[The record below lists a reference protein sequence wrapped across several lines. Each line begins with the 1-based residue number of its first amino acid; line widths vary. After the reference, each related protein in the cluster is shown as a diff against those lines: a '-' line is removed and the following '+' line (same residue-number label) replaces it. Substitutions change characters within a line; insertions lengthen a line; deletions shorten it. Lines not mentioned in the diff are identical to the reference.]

1 MKSRVL
7 RRSRGSMFL
16 RMLVRAAV
24 LRRGRAIAAVL
35 ALIVAAATATAML
48 TLYVDVQAQLRKEFR
63 NYGANVVIATKDGQS
78 LPVEILGKV
87 QTMLN
92 GEGLAVPF
100 SYVVARTRYG
110 QPVVVAGTD
119 FNAVQRLDSWWSVSA
134 WPRAPHDA
142 LVGIR
147 VAQLLGPQGKPF
159 DLSFQGKTIAVTPTG
174 TLQTGAAEDSRIY
187 LSSPDFESWT
197 GVGPSTIE
205 IAFSGSRE
213 KIEQRIHELQ
223 RALPFAQVR
232 PVRQIMEAE
241 AVILGKMRA
250 TLLVTAILIIATA
263 GLCVLA
269 TLTGWVFDRRRD
281 FAVMKAIGA
290 SRRMIHGFLAA
301 EDATLGAVAAV
312 IGFLVGIVIA
322 SAIGRINFHAPVPP
336 QFGVLPVVILGSVV
350 VALMAA
356 VWPMWLLGR
365 VQPANILRGE

>member
-1 MKSRVL
+1 MKSRIL

-24 LRRGRAIAAVL
+24 LRRGRAIAALL

-87 QTMLN
+87 QTMLH

-100 SYVVARTRYG
+100 SYVVARTRDG

-119 FNAVQRLDSWWSVSA
+119 FNAVQKLDSWWSVSA

-159 DLSFQGKTIAVTPTG
+159 DLSFQGQTIAVTPTG

-250 TLLVTAILIIATA
+250 TLLVTAPAP
-263 GLCVLA
+263 
-269 TLTGWVFDRRRD
+269 WVFRRP
-281 FAVMKAIGA
+281 
-290 SRRMIHGFLAA
+290 A
-301 EDATLGAVAAV
+301 EA
-312 IGFLVGIVIA
+312 
-322 SAIGRINFHAPVPP
+322 
-336 QFGVLPVVILGSVV
+336 
-350 VALMAA
+350 
-356 VWPMWLLGR
+356 
-365 VQPANILRGE
+365 

>member
-1 MKSRVL
+1 MTSRGH

-24 LRRGRAIAAVL
+24 LRRGRAIGALL

-48 TLYVDVQAQLRKEFR
+48 TLYMDVQAKLRKEFR
-63 NYGANVVIATKDGQS
+63 NYGANVVIAAKDDQS
-78 LPVEILGKV
+78 LPVETLGKV
-87 QTMLN
+87 QTMVS
-92 GEGLAVPF
+92 GDGLAVPF
-100 SYVVARTRYG
+100 SYVVARTPAG

-119 FNAVQRLDSWWSVSA
+119 FNTVKRLDSWWSVSG
-134 WPRAPHDA
+134 WPGAPHDA
-142 LVGIR
+142 LVGVR
-147 VAQLLGPQGKPF
+147 AAQVVSPQGQPF
-159 DLSFQGKTIAVTPTG
+159 DLSFQGKTLSVAPTG

-187 LSSPDFESWT
+187 LSSADFESWT
-197 GVGPSTIE
+197 GVRPSTIE

-213 KIEQRIHELQ
+213 KIAQKIQELQ
-223 RALPFAQVR
+223 EALPHAQVR

-241 AVILGKMRA
+241 ARVLGKIEA
-250 TLLVTAILIIATA
+250 TLLVCAILITVTA
-263 GLCVLA
+263 GLCLLA

-290 SRRMIHGFLAA
+290 SGYMIHGFLAA
-301 EDATLGAVAAV
+301 EAMTLGAVAAV
-312 IGFLVGIVIA
+312 IGFLFGVTIA
-322 SAIGRINFHAPVPP
+322 SAIGRINFHTSVQPR
-336 QFGVLPVVILGSVV
+336 FGVLPVVILGSVV

>member
-24 LRRGRAIAAVL
+24 LRRGRAIAALL

-48 TLYVDVQAQLRKEFR
+48 TLYVDVQAKLRKEFR
-63 NYGANVVIATKDGQS
+63 NYGANVVIATEDGQS

-100 SYVVARTRYG
+100 SYVVARTRDG

-119 FNAVQRLDSWWSVSA
+119 FNAGQRLDSWWSVSA

-187 LSSPDFESWT
+187 LSSTDFESWT

-213 KIEQRIHELQ
+213 TIEQRIHELQ
-223 RALPFAQVR
+223 RDLPFAQVR

-241 AVILGKMRA
+241 ALILGKMRA

-290 SRRMIHGFLAA
+290 SGRMIHGFLAA
-301 EDATLGAVAAV
+301 EAATLGAVAAV

-322 SAIGRINFHAPVPP
+322 SAIGRINFHAPVQP
-336 QFGVLPVVILGSVV
+336 QFGVLPVVILGSVA